1 MKLPFRKVK
10 KNKEVIFKTV
20 EPQKGFTLRNQENEL
35 TDCADIDI
43 EYYLEDMYVTPDQFV
58 VLTAPEAQYK
68 VRFVQACTH
77 DGEIEVELGIEENG
91 THLYYKMC
99 SQEECYRVF
108 LDFYDGMFDPDMS
121 EYRPVEF

>member
-1 MKLPFRKVK
+1 MKLPFK
-10 KNKEVIFKTV
+10 KNKEVIFKTI
-20 EPQKGFTLRNQENEL
+20 EPEQGFTLRNQDSEL
-35 TDCADIDI
+35 TDFRDIDI
-43 EYYLEDMYVTPDQFV
+43 EDYLADMFITPDQFV
-58 VLTAPEAQYK
+58 VLSAPKAQNK

-108 LDFYDGMFDPDMS
+108 LDFYDGILDPDMT
-121 EYRPVEF
+121 EYKPVEF